1 MIDILVFLI
10 RSQNAAIVLTKRE
23 LCTLCETFEVS
34 PNEKAVNE
42 SEGPLICSYP
52 ASVVELP
59 NEVFDDEDFRLEL
72 ANFLSS
78 AGVIDSDPPLPP
90 PTHPEYVSAML
101 SSVLRSVGHA
111 DSTAPLCGAF
121 RSGCINVPRIT
132 KHVRDEVSRNRWS
145 DSQDVWRR
153 SSLWLLIRVAIQ
165 MSVDGASGRASY
177 KRFMLFFACTL
188 ASDESNTTLS
198 NDLLHLM
205 SSTILRR
212 LRKLGTSV
220 PDWLSEI
227 AMETCTC
234 LQEVLDARW
243 KELSNRPFLFQ
254 NPPPD
259 ELIRDACISL
269 PNSGEYI
276 RNVLENPVREF
287 GHTPFYPSHGYR
299 GTLQDFLSSDGTFFD
314 DAHADDPDVTL
325 YDIERA
331 VERDIDGWV
340 AYVTNVEDA
349 CFQLGTLM
357 GRYVAR
363 AEKKEGAPEDASD
376 KFLTELELYVAID
389 KLVVKEVP
397 MLTDYSPEIP
407 IAFLE
412 RLLLRK
418 TTSLHRL
425 SCAYRYLSARHSQ
438 SCPGWSVLSSEFTE
452 DSFPVRYYDQ
462 SPHLQ
467 DLKTWIEED
476 AAQGDT
482 EHSGTQGENAEVS
495 PLPTKLLYAKAVVFE
510 LHCPMYIR
518 IWRSAA
524 ACILH
529 CFHSGI
535 FDRLGAEKEHYLL
548 ACLPELQPYR
558 SECQGPYFPVEIHF
572 ACFYPV
578 GSQSRN
584 DPILRYAVHHPTQHH
599 VGHRLSIWQPNIGYE
614 LNDRQLPLHFCYLP
628 EPNGPQSICTRHLQ
642 IYMNSASHTSNDVLA
657 AQSDCPADLSL
668 DEFIAF
674 AHLRSGGS
682 LQWLSILQGLR
693 SRTLNLHYHLVLY
706 VLAHATF
713 QVGPLDLSTGTW
725 IWHQE
730 LEDPSFCNAL
740 LDELET
746 LFVEVGAGSVDGVL
760 MNSISLLLTRVLAS
774 SPGQCVSK
782 RAIVILRSVRRKT
795 FNWVQDILYDLTQAP
810 TNYERRILLK
820 ELATACRSTFGV
832 DPATFCKHFRSAED
846 ADALLSCALLMRIF
860 FVDCNYSILL
870 DQDRHLSLAIEEV
883 LRDIILSDPSD
894 YGIDLAVGKVFAC
907 YRPGARWWE
916 HLQDPNTRWLM
927 CSTADQPLRTVHI
940 NLLDGTLR
948 VDGLLLGNFLRES
961 LGWWNHQL
969 REILDLVRMLC
980 TLINLCS

>member
-1 MIDILVFLI
+1 MF
-10 RSQNAAIVLTKRE
+10 TKRE
-23 LCTLCETFEVS
+23 RCTLCETFEAS

-59 NEVFDDEDFRLEL
+59 NGVFDDEDFRLEL

-90 PTHPEYVSAML
+90 PMHPEYVSAL
-101 SSVLRSVGHA
+101 LGGVLRSVGHT
-111 DSTAPLCGAF
+111 DSTAPLCGVS
-121 RSGCINVPRIT
+121 RSGCTNVPRIT
-132 KHVRDEVSRNRWS
+132 KRVRDEVSRNRPG
-145 DSQDVWRR
+145 DIPGVWRR
-153 SSLWLLIRVAIQ
+153 SSLWLLVRVAIQ
-165 MSVDGASGRASY
+165 MSVDGPSGRASY

-188 ASDESNTTLS
+188 ARDESNTTLPS
-198 NDLLHLM
+198 DLLHLM

-212 LRKLGTSV
+212 LSKLGTSV

-227 AMETCTC
+227 AMDTFTC

-254 NPPPD
+254 NPSSD
-259 ELIRDACISL
+259 ELIRDRCISL

-276 RNVLENPVREF
+276 RNVLENPVRESRY
-287 GHTPFYPSHGYR
+287 TPFYPSHGYR
-299 GTLQDFLSSDGTFFD
+299 GTLKDFLSSDGTFFD
-314 DAHADDPDVTL
+314 QAHAVDPDVTL
-325 YDIERA
+325 YDVERA
-331 VERDIDGWV
+331 VEHDIDEWL
-340 AYVTNVEDA
+340 ARVTNVEEA

-357 GRYVAR
+357 GRHVATAR
-363 AEKKEGAPEDASD
+363 KKEGAPEDASD

-389 KLVVKEVP
+389 KLVVKEIP
-397 MLTDYSPEIP
+397 MLADYSPEIP

-774 SPGQCVSK
+774 SPGQCVSE
-782 RAIVILRSVRRKT
+782 RAIVILRSVRKKT

-883 LRDIILSDPSD
+883 LKDIILSDPSD